1 MPEVYL
7 DPRKKILSKLF
18 LHRYIGGKHTEVRN
32 ILKGFPQEK
41 HDEIQQIIKDLN
53 NEGLLLIYPKTNQM
67 HCSLNPATLNYVK
80 QELGII

>member
-1 MPEVYL
+1 MDGTYL
-7 DPRKKILSKLF
+7 YSRKKILSKLF

-32 ILKGFPQEK
+32 LLKGFHQNK
-41 HDEIQQIIKDLN
+41 HKEIEEIIRDLN